1 MLHRWSRLR
10 SECTIVTTD
19 TGRITPIARHA
30 LRIPL
35 VVGVMRPESVCPASL
50 RGRSAQNASR
60 MGETV
65 HGRCTR
71 AQSVRQLAS
80 SLTLPAKEEFV
91 FYHDKYLEYESKYSA
106 STASNAELHDS
117 LDHTSKQL
125 KLFKA
130 LFGLSIVSTIVA
142 ILSLTFFFRA

>member
-1 MLHRWSRLR
+1 MHS
-10 SECTIVTTD
+10 C
-19 TGRITPIARHA
+19 PI
-30 LRIPL
+30 
-35 VVGVMRPESVCPASL
+35 S
-50 RGRSAQNASR
+50 
-60 MGETV
+60 
-65 HGRCTR
+65 
-71 AQSVRQLAS
+71 
-80 SLTLPAKEEFV
+80 KEEFV